1 MTPDD
6 RDETDLRPMEAD
18 ALRAL
23 QREEPPPTQL
33 YGRVARD
40 LRTRGLMRGRSWS
53 TVPFVWTA
61 VGLAAGLVIGV
72 FGARNVESPAADS
85 SPEAQGPSFA
95 LFMIASDSVRYP
107 ANLSEM
113 DVVELYRSWAE
124 RLALSGRL
132 SFGEEL
138 VPRRYAVDRTGPR
151 EVSANG
157 AVDGMFVVRAPSADS
172 AMTLA
177 ATLPHV
183 QYGGTVMVQE
193 IARR

>member
-1 MTPDD
+1 MTTDD
-6 RDETDLRPMEAD
+6 RDDSDLRPMEAD

-23 QREEPPPTQL
+23 QRDEPPPPQL
-33 YGRVARD
+33 YGRVASG
-40 LRTRGLMRGRSWS
+40 LRTRGQLRERPWS
-53 TVPFVWTA
+53 SVPFAWTA
-61 VGLAAGLVIGV
+61 LGLAAGLVIGF
-72 FGARNVESPAADS
+72 FGARSPGSPAAN
-85 SPEAQGPSFA
+85 SPAEAQGPSFA
-95 LFMIASDSVRYP
+95 LFMITSDSVRYP

-124 RLALSGRL
+124 RLAVSGRL

-151 EVSANG
+151 EVSTDG
-157 AVDGMFVVRAPSADS
+157 SVDGMFVVSAPSADS

-183 QYGGTVMVQE
+183 QYGGTVIVQE